1 MICAGNGC
9 LPQHGIHDYLTGVL
23 MEEEQ
28 FFLSCHHRLPVGR
41 ESEDVVDNAFDR
53 LCRLQPLSYT
63 EVADAYREMRC
74 RFA

>member
-1 MICAGNGC
+1 MTYGNSRCQSQQCG
-9 LPQHGIHDYLTGVL
+9 HDQLTSVL

-53 LCRLQPLSYT
+53 LSRLQPMSYT

-74 RFA
+74 RYA

>member
-1 MICAGNGC
+1 MTCVNSSCQA
-9 LPQHGIHDYLTGVL
+9 QHCGHDQLTSVL
-23 MEEEQ
+23 IEEEQ

-53 LCRLQPLSYT
+53 LSRLQSLSYT